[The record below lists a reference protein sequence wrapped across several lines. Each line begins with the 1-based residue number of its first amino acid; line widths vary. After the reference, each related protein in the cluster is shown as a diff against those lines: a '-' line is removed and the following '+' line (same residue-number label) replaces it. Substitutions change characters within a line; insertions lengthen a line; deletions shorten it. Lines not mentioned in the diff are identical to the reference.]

1 MKRRMMMLS
10 GVAALLV
17 STIVVGTSFAKNV
30 VAAEEET
37 YPEAAVEINET
48 NFPDENF
55 RNYIAKESDTNGDGI
70 LSQEEIKSVSEIDV
84 KFLNINSLKGV
95 EFFTSLAILDCSYN
109 NLSEIDVS
117 NNIDLWSFAC
127 EHNELKSLDVSKNT
141 KLQMFNCSYSELD
154 RLNVSANLK
163 LKEFECS
170 GNQLTTLD
178 VSYNSDLT
186 RLFCYSN
193 QLKSLDLGNNTSLYE
208 VNCCSNQLT
217 SLNINAARLTNL
229 DCSNNQLTT
238 LDISRLD
245 ALKVLDCSSNQFASL
260 NVNAVCLTKLVCAN
274 NKLKTLDLGASD
286 TLNYLACPSNQL
298 EELDVSGCVSLN
310 DLMCCE
316 NKLTTLDVSKNVHL
330 LSLDCRNNC
339 IKDLDVSHNT
349 SLLQLITYNNKIAQ
363 LDIRNINEQ
372 VDLVNETKR
381 KEGDSYYTYGRWG
394 GESGYDRLLYYDKGT
409 KLIYSSV
416 VPTSTPS
423 PTREPSPSPTET
435 PTPIPTT
442 NPTPTS
448 TPVPTKEPTSV
459 PTETP
464 TPVPTLSPIIVE
476 PKPTITVTPEPT
488 VIVTPG
494 PTHEVTVT
502 PKPTVPNTATPTP
515 TPAPEKGSIGDF
527 AERLYTVALNRNSE
541 ASGKQ
546 YWVGEITNGN
556 KTGADCALF
565 FLTSEE
571 FNNRKLSIDDFVET
585 LYKTFFGRASEPNGK
600 AYWVGELKKASK
612 SREDVIR
619 GFIDSAEWCNI
630 CADYGVK
637 SGAPTAKAEHA
648 SQNAIDF
655 ATRLYTCCLGR
666 EPEAGG
672 LKYWSMALTNLEQTG
687 CSAAKLFFTSE
698 EFVNFKLKDDA
709 YVRRL
714 YTTFMGRDPETSEI
728 GYWTGEITK
737 GTQTRYSV
745 MQFFGQSPEF
755 TNICK
760 KYGIDRGTI

>member
-1 MKRRMMMLS
+1 MKRKIMMLS

-17 STIVVGTSFAKNV
+17 STIVVVTSFAKNV
-30 VAAEEET
+30 VAAEESDPT
-37 YPEAAVEINET
+37 AAVAIDEM
-48 NFPDENF
+48 NFPDDIF
-55 RNYIAKESDTNGDGI
+55 RDYIKSNYDTNGDGS
-70 LSQEEIKSVSEIDV
+70 LSESEIEEVTKFGSIDLLQIADLSGIEFFSDLREFGFYHLDQLERLDLSKNTRLTNVHVSECPSLTYLNVTGCIELDELNCHDLPKLTNIDLSTNTELTRLILDRTGLV
-84 KFLNINSLKGV
+84 SLDVRKQHKLAFFSCN
-95 EFFTSLAILDCSYN
+95 ENKFTSL
-109 NLSEIDVS
+109 DVS
-117 NNIDLWSFAC
+117 NAEELQWFECDSNELVDIDLSKNPELMLLYCGNNRLTSLDVSSNLKLKGLYCFVNPLQYLDLSKNVELEILECSECELEKLDVNLNTKLKTLSCNRNNLAC
-127 EHNELKSLDVSKNT
+127 LDICNNAALEGLFCSNNSISELDVSKN
-141 KLQMFNCSYSELD
+141 
-154 RLNVSANLK
+154 SALK
-163 LKEFECS
+163 YLAC
-170 GNQLTTLD
+170 D
-178 VSYNSDLT
+178 
-186 RLFCYSN
+186 SN
-193 QLKSLDLGNNTSLYE
+193 QLKSLDICNNKNLMRVQCYGNQIELLNTGNSSYL
-208 VNCCSNQLT
+208 LT
-217 SLNINAARLTNL
+217 AMDEGRE
-229 DCSNNQLTT
+229 
-238 LDISRLD
+238 ISRED
-245 ALKVLDCSSNQFASL
+245 EQNGIPYVGFDYG
-260 NVNAVCLTKLVCAN
+260 NVYYIYV
-274 NKLKTLDLGASD
+274 DS
-286 TLNYLACPSNQL
+286 
-298 EELDVSGCVSLN
+298 
-310 DLMCCE
+310 
-316 NKLTTLDVSKNVHL
+316 TTEIS
-330 LSLDCRNNC
+330 R
-339 IKDLDVSHNT
+339 I
-349 SLLQLITYNNKIAQ
+349 
-363 LDIRNINEQ
+363 
-372 VDLVNETKR
+372 
-381 KEGDSYYTYGRWG
+381 
-394 GESGYDRLLYYDKGT
+394 
-409 KLIYSSV
+409 
-416 VPTSTPS
+416 VPTLTPTTA
-423 PTREPSPSPTET
+423 PTSSQEPTVTVT
-435 PTPIPTT
+435 PTPTF
-442 NPTPTS
+442 TPGMN
-448 TPVPTKEPTSV
+448 TP
-459 PTETP
+459 
-464 TPVPTLSPIIVE
+464 I
-476 PKPTITVTPEPT
+476 PTITVTPEPT
-488 VIVTPG
+488 V
-494 PTHEVTVT
+494 EVTLT
-502 PKPTVPNTATPTP
+502 PKPTSPNIATPTP

-527 AERLYTVALNRNSE
+527 AERLYTVALNRESE

-571 FNNRKLSIDDFVET
+571 FNNRKLSIEDFVET

-600 AYWVGELKKASK
+600 AYWVGELKTASK

-714 YTTFMGRDPETSEI
+714 YTTFMGRDPEASEI